1 MPQCTNEI
9 YSVLHL
15 NGRADVCVLGASAIN
30 DCSLSG
36 LSGCSVPANQVH
48 RVEVSFFDFM
58 FILVPAG
65 RVCICVC
72 VFANFRLTILM
83 TANLSFCLETQHIGQ
98 VFFPLLFAGNTYTS
112 IYTFTHAHM

>member
-58 FILVPAG
+58 FILLSSTELPVPAG
-65 RVCICVC
+65 RVCMCVC
-72 VFANFRLTILM
+72 V
-83 TANLSFCLETQHIGQ
+83 CLQ
-98 VFFPLLFAGNTYTS
+98 TS
-112 IYTFTHAHM
+112 G